1 MKNYAPESDVSSSKI
16 ALWAWPSGFLKISI
30 EKSHCGNCD
39 FGMTSAGT
47 TVAKARDDKKA
58 RRVVNRVRLFGWS
71 CKALWGRRL
80 TSEKWRLFRGNGVA
94 DISQRAKRQ
103 GC

>member
-1 MKNYAPESDVSSSKI
+1 MLGLLRPKHRHGLLV
-16 ALWAWPSGFLKISI
+16 FLRISI
-30 EKSHCGNCD
+30 EKSHRGNFD
-39 FGMTSAGT
+39 RSSANAGT
-47 TVAKARDDKKA
+47 TVAKATDDKKA
-58 RRVVNRVRLFGWS
+58 RRVVNRVRLLGWS

-94 DISQRAKRQ
+94 DSSQRAKRR